1 MSGAPR
7 QRNRGLRAP
16 SVAGGAPRRLDSAG
30 ENQTQRR
37 PLVVHLIT
45 RLDPGGSAVQA
56 VESCAGLAKRGW
68 DVLLASGPGSGG
80 SGSMPN
86 SGAARIELVTS
97 LTRDPH
103 PFYDPIALWQIVRLL
118 MRERPAILHTHSA
131 KAGVLGRWAGWLTRI
146 PVVIHTPHGHVLYGY
161 ARGIKNRI
169 YLLAERIIAPVT
181 DCLIALSDGE
191 RRESVEAGIGRD
203 NQWVVVHSG
212 IRLDRLPPANPPD
225 EETGP
230 LRIGVVA
237 RLEHVKGVDMLVR
250 AIGELKATDPPPRAC
265 KVLIWGCGALD
276 GELRALASEL
286 GVGDD
291 IDFVGTEQDV
301 NEFIGSL
308 HIYAQPSR
316 NEGMG
321 RALVIAQAMGVP
333 TVATNVCGIPDV
345 VKDGESG
352 VLARPEDPADL
363 ARALRVLID
372 DDDTRVRMGRRASE
386 WMAEI
391 DESGYPIFSYEAMLW
406 HLQHTY
412 ERLVRAPAA
421 TS

>member
-1 MSGAPR
+1 MMDPPNSSDSG
-7 QRNRGLRAP
+7 
-16 SVAGGAPRRLDSAG
+16 
-30 ENQTQRR
+30 RR

-45 RLDPGGSAVQA
+45 RLDPGGSAEQA
-56 VESCAGLAKRGW
+56 LESCAGLAKLGW
-68 DVLLASGPGSGG
+68 DVVLASGPGIGG
-80 SGSMPN
+80 SGVIPD
-86 SGAARIELVTS
+86 SGAARIELVAA

-103 PFYDPIALWQIVRLL
+103 PFYDPVALWQIMRLL

-131 KAGVLGRWAGWLTRI
+131 KAGVLGRWAAWLTRI

-161 ARGIKNRI
+161 ARGIRNWI
-169 YLLAERIIAPVT
+169 YLLAERIIAPIT
-181 DCLIALSDGE
+181 DCLVALSDGE

-203 NQWVVVHSG
+203 DQWVVVHSG

-237 RLEHVKGVDMLVR
+237 RLEHVKGVDVLVR
-250 AIGELKATDPPPRAC
+250 AIGELKATNPPPRAC
-265 KVLIWGCGALD
+265 KVLIWGSGALD

-286 GVGDD
+286 GVADD
-291 IDFVGTEQDV
+291 VDFVGTEQGV

-308 HIYAQPSR
+308 HIYTQPSR

-333 TVATNVCGIPDV
+333 TVATNGCGIPDV

-352 VLARPEDPADL
+352 MLARPEDPADL
-363 ARALRVLID
+363 ARALRALID
-372 DDDTRVRMGRRASE
+372 DDDARARMGRRASQR
-386 WMAEI
+386 MAEI
-391 DESGYPIFSYEAMLW
+391 DESGHPIFSYEAMLW